1 MKESKNNN
9 PKFFKGAGFLFG
21 CAISIVAAIIAF
33 VLSNNIALSITT
45 TLPMGITVGIGLEQ
59 RFQREEKIISPKTT
73 KIMLGLLSVGVLLFI
88 ALFVLVN
95 LI

>member
-9 PKFFKGAGFLFG
+9 PNFFKGAGFLFG
-21 CAISIVAAIIAF
+21 FVIAIVAAILVFIISENVAIA
-33 VLSNNIALSITT
+33 ITT
-45 TLPMGITVGIGLEQ
+45 TLPIGITVGIGLEQ
-59 RFQREEKIISPKTT
+59 RFQGEEKIISPKTT